1 MAQFDAQDGRL
12 YLVQSAV
19 DAFVVVMIAHRL
31 AVVTQRAE
39 AFGRGVVVGCD
50 RAAIT
55 IGAEVLGGVKGV
67 GGAVAPASRL
77 TVAIGRACRLCTV
90 LHHLQAVRPCDTEDG
105 VHVAA
110 LPVEVDGDN
119 ALGAWGDLCLDEAFV
134 QKAILRTDVDDDGG
148 SAGLYDAGDGGEGGH
163 VGGDHLVARANIH
176 AAQGQS
182 DGLGTVGY
190 AHTMADAE
198 VVGKLTFEGLAFF
211 PEDVPAGVEY
221 TAQGCVDLGTDG
233 LVFALEFVE

>member
-1 MAQFDAQDGRL
+1 MK
-12 YLVQSAV
+12 
-19 DAFVVVMIAHRL
+19 
-31 AVVTQRAE
+31 E
-39 AFGRGVVVGCD
+39 ARVHNY
-50 RAAIT
+50 R
-55 IGAEVLGGVKGV
+55 KGY
-67 GGAVAPASRL
+67 
-77 TVAIGRACRLCTV
+77 
-90 LHHLQAVRPCDTEDG
+90 E
-105 VHVAA
+105 
-110 LPVEVDGDN
+110 N
-119 ALGAWGDLCLDEAFV
+119 
-134 QKAILRTDVDDDGG
+134 
-148 SAGLYDAGDGGEGGH
+148 AGDT
-163 VGGDHLVARANIH
+163 VARANIH